1 MARLPQAKMNLKNA
15 IFRAIACALF
25 LLVLFGS
32 PGILS
37 AQAITRA
44 PSEHRLRLYE
54 THTKEHIDIVFREG
68 DHYLPGAIAKLDW
81 LLRDHRTGQERDFDP
96 RLFDL
101 LYDLTVKLGRPD
113 SEIDV
118 ICGYRS
124 PWSNEYLREHTT
136 GVAKHSLHM
145 QAMAIDI
152 RMPGVKLSNLRNAA
166 LELHRGGVGY
176 YPASQFVHVDV
187 GRPRWW

>member
-1 MARLPQAKMNLKNA
+1 MR
-15 IFRAIACALF
+15 CGALL
-25 LLVLFGS
+25 LLVALAA
-32 PGILS
+32 LS
-37 AQAITRA
+37 VVPAAAATASA
-44 PSEHRLRLYE
+44 PEHRLRLYE
-54 THTKEHIDIVFREG
+54 THTREHIDVVFREG
-68 DHYLPGAIAKLDW
+68 SHYVPGAIARLDW
-81 LLRDHRTGQERDFDP
+81 FLRDHRNGNERDFDP

-101 LYDLTVKLGRPD
+101 LYDLTAKLGRPG

-124 PWSNEYLREHTT
+124 PWSNEYLRRHSS
-136 GVAKHSLHM
+136 GVAEHSLHM

-152 RMPGVKLSNLRNAA
+152 RIPGVKLADLRNAA

-176 YPASQFVHVDV
+176 YPGSQFVHVDV

>member
-1 MARLPQAKMNLKNA
+1 LPQAEINLKNNLL
-15 IFRAIACALF
+15 RALARA
-25 LLVLFGS
+25 LVLLFVVAL
-32 PGILS
+32 PGIVS
-37 AQAITRA
+37 APAVTRG

-68 DHYLPGAIAKLDW
+68 DHYVPGAITKLDW
-81 LLRDHRTGQERDFDP
+81 FLRDHRTGQEHDFDP

-124 PWSNEYLREHTT
+124 PWSNEYLREHSS

-152 RMPGVKLSNLRNAA
+152 RMPGVKLSDLRSAA
-166 LELHRGGVGY
+166 LDLHRGGVGY
-176 YPASQFVHVDV
+176 YPTSQFVHVDV